1 MFCHRAGKK
10 IVKKK
15 YDYIEGPKAREN
27 FERLAKAL
35 FQVPKKRPKKAAKP
49 HRSSGSG
56 KG

>member
-1 MFCHRAGKK
+1 M
-10 IVKKK
+10 VKRE
-15 YDYIEGPKAREN
+15 YEYIEGPKAREN

-49 HRSSGSG
+49 HKSSGSG